1 MVATRGCVVGFSV
14 TSRLCRRQLLQYDKT
29 VLELKQ
35 VEQDVLWLDAKTRYV
50 ARLLWL
56 WWLLVAVLTAW
67 VPSEKRLWSSTSKR
81 CWKWRR

>member
-1 MVATRGCVVGFSV
+1 MVATRVCVVGFSV

-56 WWLLVAVLTAW
+56 W
-67 VPSEKRLWSSTSKR
+67 
-81 CWKWRR
+81 